1 MLLRLYRLLYKVTG
15 DRCWLLKCVDII
27 QQKAWED
34 IRKFRE
40 EVENETN

>member
-1 MLLRLYRLLYKVTG
+1 MLFRLYKLLYKVTG
-15 DRCWLLKCVDII
+15 SRRWLLKCVDII

>member
-1 MLLRLYRLLYKVTG
+1 MLFRLYKLLYKVT
-15 DRCWLLKCVDII
+15 RNRRWLLKCVDII